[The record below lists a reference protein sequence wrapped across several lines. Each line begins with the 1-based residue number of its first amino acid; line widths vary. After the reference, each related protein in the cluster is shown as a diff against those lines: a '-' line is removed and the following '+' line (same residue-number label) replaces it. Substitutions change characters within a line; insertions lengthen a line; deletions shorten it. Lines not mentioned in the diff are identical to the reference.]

1 MKAKPIIGKQP
12 TRFGELMASLDTDNV
27 DLKITVMQLINA
39 MLSTGDDDD
48 HKDIKETFTID
59 KVVDTLRKGQMKE
72 ALHVQLDIFD
82 QMMDDLSHSEDV
94 VGDREYPF
102 PPSTPSSL
110 LSLARIAPQLSILR
124 ARFLGRCCVL
134 WVMFLNSGAPTRSSS
149 SPSSPT
155 RSRARPPTTSS
166 RTSCSTLCSSAR
178 RASKGTASATRFP
191 PFSKRQ
197 RSVCRVS
204 DAHRRA
210 TCAVKCRGR

>member
-1 MKAKPIIGKQP
+1 LFSLLRTAHLSQTVKVMKAAPVIGKQP
-12 TRFGELMASLDTDNV
+12 TRFAELMASLDTDNV

-48 HKDIKETFTID
+48 HKEIKETFTID

-102 PPSTPSSL
+102 PPPPTSPSL
-110 LSLARIAPQLSILR
+110 LSLLSFSRSLLLRHGSLSCAR

-134 WVMFLNSGAPTRSSS
+134 WGHVP
-149 SPSSPT
+149 
-155 RSRARPPTTSS
+155 
-166 RTSCSTLCSSAR
+166 
-178 RASKGTASATRFP
+178 
-191 PFSKRQ
+191 
-197 RSVCRVS
+197 
-204 DAHRRA
+204 
-210 TCAVKCRGR
+210 

>member
-1 MKAKPIIGKQP
+1 MKAAPVIGKQP
-12 TRFGELMASLDTDNV
+12 TRFAELMASLDTDNV

-102 PPSTPSSL
+102 PP
-110 LSLARIAPQLSILR
+110 
-124 ARFLGRCCVL
+124 
-134 WVMFLNSGAPTRSSS
+134 
-149 SPSSPT
+149 
-155 RSRARPPTTSS
+155 PP
-166 RTSCSTLCSSAR
+166 
-178 RASKGTASATRFP
+178 
-191 PFSKRQ
+191 
-197 RSVCRVS
+197 
-204 DAHRRA
+204 
-210 TCAVKCRGR
+210 